1 MFLPSPPRPLG
12 THISEAQLPHVARHC
27 RYNKNTGFM
36 GTAGLVTRH
45 SGEQGLHKRRK
56 TFTASRRDSQRQE
69 NRVTRSWGFKPKGAR
84 GGGGGGWSGPGTGVR
99 SLRLGFGSGSGV
111 RGLGQGFG
119 SGSGVRGGSGVWGG
133 IRSLSR
139 VWGLDQ
145 GSALGL
151 GLGQGF
157 GPESRIWAGSG
168 VSVCVGFQSPGWVW
182 GLSLRLSPES
192 GRRLGSRSRFWVG
205 VPGLAPRPQP
215 SPGRR
220 TAPAPTAEATG
231 SGTGQWGRGA
241 ARRGQWEAAEGG
253 APDSAAGRKALE
265 GGGRGAVAT

>member
-1 MFLPSPPRPLG
+1 M
-12 THISEAQLPHVARHC
+12 ARQR

-45 SGEQGLHKRRK
+45 SGEQGLHNKRRK
-56 TFTASRRDSQRQE
+56 TFTFTASRRDSQRQE
-69 NRVTRSWGFKPKGAR
+69 NRGTQSWGFKPKGAR
-84 GGGGGGWSGPGTGVR
+84 GGGGRGWSGPGTGVR
-99 SLRLGFGSGSGV
+99 SLRLRFGSGSGV
-111 RGLGQGFG
+111 WAG
-119 SGSGVRGGSGVWGG
+119 SGFWGG
-133 IRSLSR
+133 LRSLGR

-145 GSALGL
+145 GSALVL

-192 GRRLGSRSRFWVG
+192 GVSVTVLGRGPGSRSPAAALPRTPHG
-205 VPGLAPRPQP
+205 PCSHRPGDGQRHGPMGARGGAARPMGSGRGRGTGLGGRAE

-220 TAPAPTAEATG
+220 RPRR
-231 SGTGQWGRGA
+231 SGYLKKRVRYIWCA
-241 ARRGQWEAAEGG
+241 
-253 APDSAAGRKALE
+253 S
-265 GGGRGAVAT
+265 